1 MARVFVLGSLNMDTT
16 YYVNDLPC
24 EGETIAAVSCESA
37 VGGKGLNQAAAAA
50 WTGVETAI
58 IGAVGN
64 DGNGRQMALTMER
77 RRINTQYLQQS
88 RLPTGSAIILVDGS
102 ARNFI
107 VVNGGANCD
116 VRREE
121 IDLAAGD
128 WIMSQLE
135 TPVETVHYYFEKA
148 KQACART
155 VLNLSPYQPV
165 PDTLLALTDILI
177 VNEHEASGLLQCRIN
192 SPEDACNAAE
202 ALRRKGVHKAVIT
215 LGERGAVVLDGNTAH
230 RIEGVKVKA
239 VDTQGAGDA
248 FSGVMIGYCCRGL
261 SLPESAEAANRIA
274 GQCVGITGSTIISLD
289 ALDRTEE
296 GKGNE

>member
-64 DGNGRQMALTMER
+64 DDNGRQMAQTMER
-77 RRINTQYLQQS
+77 RHINMQYLQQS
-88 RLPTGSAIILVDGS
+88 RLPTGSAVILVDGS
-102 ARNFI
+102 ARNLT
-107 VVNGGANCD
+107 VVNGGANGD

-148 KQACART
+148 KQAGAWT

-165 PDTLLALTDILI
+165 PDALLALTDVLI
-177 VNEHEASGLLQCRIN
+177 VNEHEASGLLRCRIS

-202 ALRRKGVHKAVIT
+202 ALRKKGIHRAVIT
-215 LGERGAVVLDGNTAH
+215 LGERGAVVIDGNAVH
-230 RIEGVKVKA
+230 RIEGMKVKA

-248 FSGVMIGYCCRGL
+248 FSGVMIGHCCRGM
-261 SLPESAEAANRIA
+261 SLPESAEVANGIA
-274 GQCVGITGSTIISLD
+274 GQCVGIVGSTIISLD
-289 ALDRTEE
+289 ALDRAGERRE
-296 GKGNE
+296 NQ